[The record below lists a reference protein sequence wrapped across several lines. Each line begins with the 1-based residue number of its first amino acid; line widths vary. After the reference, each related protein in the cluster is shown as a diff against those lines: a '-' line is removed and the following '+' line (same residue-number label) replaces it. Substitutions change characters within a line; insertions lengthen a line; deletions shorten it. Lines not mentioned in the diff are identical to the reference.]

1 MLFVMIYEQL
11 RVGLPKGTVGVHM
24 TKDFVK
30 RGKKQS

>member
-1 MLFVMIYEQL
+1 MIYEQL